1 MATPPTQ
8 QTSRGQLAAVV
19 LALALATLTFLI
31 PLAAVSL
38 LLTAVLAFAAGA
50 TALRLAHGLDPGAF
64 SAGFYLA
71 TLLLLGAGG
80 WQLVY
85 TARAWQAARSLRRTS
100 PEASPSEALV
110 PDKPKPGGVRAAVKQ
125 QPFMLLGV
133 ALLVVDAFLVRW
145 EIRGKLDS
153 PDGLLAAAILASML
167 WAQILVAV
175 LSVRLTVLLWRTLVR
190 SSRRSP
196 YAAGLVTAFGLA
208 ISLASVLGLR
218 SVHHDA
224 AEAASHQSVVT
235 SIEGAPSASSP
246 IEQMRLALVEFAEPK
261 KTEDRQPLVKETVP
275 VAAAAAAAPEEPTD
289 PAALADAAAAAAS
302 ALAPPAAPAP
312 TPEVTPAAASEG
324 ESLPAAAAAE
334 DSEAPLLDLS
344 FGPPFAKC
352 VDRLTQRSPDDDPI
366 QREVARIVRRFGIS
380 EHDARALVI
389 ETLVSVCLKKGEDR
403 EDLRRYL
410 KRSITNAARNFL
422 TRYLHRHRTC
432 SIELVPVIDF
442 PDETSIWRYTD
453 DTETRAQKAFCALD
467 ELDQAIIQA
476 RVMRDLTF
484 RQIGDI
490 IGLGEDGAR
499 KAFDRAL
506 RRLKEKFE
514 KS

>member
-1 MATPPTQ
+1 MTASSPQ

-19 LALALATLTFLI
+19 LALGLATLTFLI
-31 PLAAVSL
+31 PLAIGAL
-38 LLTAVLAFAAGA
+38 FLTAVLAFAAGA
-50 TALRLAHGLDPGAF
+50 TALRLAHGLEPGPF

-85 TARAWQAARSLRRTS
+85 TARAWQAGRSLRK
-100 PEASPSEALV
+100 ASAEESQPEALV
-110 PDKPKPGGVRAAVKQ
+110 PDKPKPGGAPAALKQ

-153 PDGLLAAAILASML
+153 PDGLLAAAILASMV

-175 LSVRLTVLLWRTLVR
+175 LSVRLTLLLWRALVR

-218 SVHHDA
+218 SSLGDA
-224 AEAASHQSVVT
+224 TEAASHQGVVT
-235 SIEGAPSASSP
+235 SLEGAPSASSP

-261 KTEDRQPLVKETVP
+261 KTEDRQPLIKETAP
-275 VAAAAAAAPEEPTD
+275 VAAAAATAAPEEPTD

-312 TPEVTPAAASEG
+312 APEVTPAAASEG
-324 ESLPAAAAAE
+324 ESLPAAAAE
-334 DSEAPLLDLS
+334 GSEAPLLDLS

-352 VDRLTQRSPDDDPI
+352 VDRLTQRSMDADPI
-366 QREVARIVRRFGIS
+366 QREVTRIVRRFGIS

-403 EDLRRYL
+403 ENLRRYL
-410 KRSITNAARNFL
+410 QRSITNAARNFV
-422 TRYLHRHRTC
+422 TRHQNRRRTC
-432 SIELVPVIDF
+432 SIELVPVIDY
-442 PDETSIWRYTD
+442 PDETSWHYAD
-453 DTETRAQKAFCALD
+453 DTEQRAERAFCELD
-467 ELDQAIIQA
+467 EVDRAIIQA